1 MLKPVSRFQA
11 DAIDAWIFDLD
22 NTIYPE
28 RSGLFDRVSRRMTLF
43 IQNLFDLDRDRAFAL
58 QKDLLNRFGTTASGL
73 MQEHNIDPS
82 DFMAFVHDINLDDID
97 HDPELDQL
105 LAGLPGTKVI
115 FTNGTER
122 HAEQI
127 LNAFG
132 ISHHFSGCYDI
143 IRGQFRPKPD
153 PVVYQEL
160 LRHHGITPGRA
171 VMVEDMAGNLKPAY
185 DLGITTVWL
194 QQELDLSRSRMD
206 NGHIDFIDY
215 DLKTFL
221 RKVA

>member
-1 MLKPVSRFQA
+1 
-11 DAIDAWIFDLD
+11 
-22 NTIYPE
+22 
-28 RSGLFDRVSRRMTLF
+28 MTLF

-171 VMVEDMAGNLKPAY
+171 VMVEDMAVNLKPAY
-185 DLGITTVWL
+185 DLASQRSGCSKNWICPVQGWITGILILLITTL
-194 QQELDLSRSRMD
+194 KLFCARSRRTRIAT
-206 NGHIDFIDY
+206 NTH
-215 DLKTFL
+215 
-221 RKVA
+221 RN

>member
-132 ISHHFSGCYDI
+132 TVTISA
-143 IRGQFRPKPD
+143 
-153 PVVYQEL
+153 
-160 LRHHGITPGRA
+160 A
-171 VMVEDMAGNLKPAY
+171 VMISSGGSFAPSLTPWFIRNSCDIMVSPRGGLSWLK
-185 DLGITTVWL
+185 IW
-194 QQELDLSRSRMD
+194 RS
-206 NGHIDFIDY
+206 
-215 DLKTFL
+215 T
-221 RKVA
+221 